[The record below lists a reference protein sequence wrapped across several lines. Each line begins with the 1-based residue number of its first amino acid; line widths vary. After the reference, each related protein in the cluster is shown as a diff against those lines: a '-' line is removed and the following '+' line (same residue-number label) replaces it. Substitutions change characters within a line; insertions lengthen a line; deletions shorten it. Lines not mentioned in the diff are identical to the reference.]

1 MRVLLLYEYP
11 PPPAGLATQGHLL
24 FRGLQ
29 AIGVEAHAVNLS
41 SDEEKEWYYRWFK
54 PDVVVGVG
62 YWGYTPDL
70 VLHPQ
75 KHGMRPVPWLVADGY
90 VANYRDVLDA
100 LPLIL
105 VTSNWV
111 KQVYIRDGIRGDNIE
126 VLPVGCDI
134 DLFVPRPM
142 DDPQIVA
149 VRETLGVSP
158 EELLIMTV
166 GGDAASKGAR
176 EVMQA
181 LAQIDSRVPPWR
193 YICKVWPQ
201 QRTQLQNAAD
211 LELAAQL
218 GIERKVAY
226 HTSSTSRNFMPYL
239 LGACDIYAAPARL
252 EGFGMPQVEAGACE
266 KPVLGLQAMGMLDTL
281 VHNETALLAGV
292 AEEIVVTEE
301 IRGRES
307 GFEEGHRIRFDAP
320 RTVDYRASVA
330 DIARYLL
337 ELMNDPRLRER
348 LGKAARAHIVRQF
361 DYRVVARQ
369 FVELIRR
376 RLDIR

>member
-1 MRVLLLYEYP
+1 MKVLLLYEYP

-24 FRGLQ
+24 YQGLLE
-29 AIGVEAHAVNLS
+29 AGVDAHPVNLWS
-41 SDEEKEWYYRWFK
+41 PEEKEWYYRWFK
-54 PDVVVGVG
+54 PDVVLGVG
-62 YWGYTPDL
+62 YWGHTPDI

-75 KHGMRPVPWLVADGY
+75 HHGMRAVPWLVADGY
-90 VANYRDVLDA
+90 VANYREVLNA

-126 VLPVGCDI
+126 VLPVGCDM
-134 DLFVPRPM
+134 DLFRPRPR
-142 DDPQIVA
+142 DNPQIVA
-149 VRETLGVSP
+149 VREALGVEP
-158 EELLIMTV
+158 DELMILTV

-181 LAQIDSRVPPWR
+181 LALIDRQVPAWR
-193 YICKVWPQ
+193 YVCKVWPQ

-218 GIERKVAY
+218 GIQNKVIY
-226 HTSSTSRNFMPYL
+226 RTSTTSRNFIPYL
-239 LGACDIYAAPARL
+239 IGACDIYAAPSRL

-266 KPVLGLQAMGMLDTL
+266 KPVIGMRAMGMLDTM
-281 VHNETALLAGV
+281 VDKQTAFLAGV
-292 AEEIVVTEE
+292 AQEIVVSEE

-307 GFEEGHRIRFDAP
+307 GFEDMHKIIFDVP
-320 RTVDYRASVA
+320 RTVDYRASIE
-330 DIARYLL
+330 DIASSLRI
-337 ELMNDPRLRER
+337 LMTDPLTRER
-348 LGKAARAHIVRQF
+348 MGNAARAHVLPRF

-369 FVELIRR
+369 FVEIIRR
-376 RLDIR
+376 RFGID